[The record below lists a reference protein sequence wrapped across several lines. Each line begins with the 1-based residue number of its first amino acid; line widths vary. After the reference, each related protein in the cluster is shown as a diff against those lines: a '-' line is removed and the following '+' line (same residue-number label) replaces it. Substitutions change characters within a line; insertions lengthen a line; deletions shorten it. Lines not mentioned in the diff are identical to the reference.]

1 MSARTSGGRSLARGQ
16 LTRRTLYPKILN
28 PSPSPSQ
35 TPLFAQHFQDH
46 KLLGEA
52 KSRWDRQEKEEARV
66 ARVAAQRE
74 KEVFE
79 FRRGNA
85 DLKAE
90 VEMFVKAHPAWATN
104 IAASPEP
111 AIIPQRGSRNM
122 GYVKHRLIIEAAK
135 QTIMKKDRDSK
146 AGLIAMQRIAEAIS
160 NAWIGTF
167 YKAWVH
173 IVTETKTDEHEALRF
188 FLSRRASPTWC
199 PWPEAAAI
207 CTRFPRSIWRGC
219 HLSNINFPR

>member
-1 MSARTSGGRSLARGQ
+1 MELA
-16 LTRRTLYPKILN
+16 K
-28 PSPSPSQ
+28 
-35 TPLFAQHFQDH
+35 A
-46 KLLGEA
+46 
-52 KSRWDRQEKEEARV
+52 EEANR
-66 ARVAAQRE
+66 RLKYHNDDLKNTTQEHLKQME

-188 FLSRRASPTWC
+188 FLSRVLETSEGSQDHHPTTLTLTMMLRSLQSSMLSKLDS
-199 PWPEAAAI
+199 EDK
-207 CTRFPRSIWRGC
+207 PRVYHVMQMVRDLYKVPQTPTSESE
-219 HLSNINFPR
+219 L